1 MPKTILV
8 TGSAGFIGFHT
19 AKKLLERGDS
29 VIGIDNFNDYYNPQ
43 IKEDRNKIL
52 EQFEN
57 FKLCRGDISDIG
69 FLDDIFSSNMIDVVC
84 HLAAQAGVRYS
95 IENPFAYERA
105 NMLGTL
111 NIFEMCRKHNIHS
124 VVYASSSSVYGNTK
138 QTPFNEDMK
147 LDKPISLYAATK
159 KANELYAYVYHHLYG
174 IKMVGLRFFTVYGPW
189 GRPDMAY
196 FAFTDSIINN
206 QPVKIFNRGNQRR
219 DFTYID
225 DIRDGIIS
233 SIDKIHEGLLDY
245 EIFNLGNSTPEN
257 LLDFMGTIESA
268 LGKIAV
274 KEMVDAQPGDVTETF
289 ADITKSKAML
299 NYNPKTPLSEG
310 IPKFIEWYKGYYEVN

>member
-1 MPKTILV
+1 MPKTILL

-52 EQFEN
+52 EKFEN
-57 FKLCRGDISDIG
+57 FKLYRGDISDIG
-69 FLDDIFSSNMIDVVC
+69 FLDDIFSGNMIDVVC

-225 DIRDGIIS
+225 DITQGIIS
-233 SIDKIHEGLLDY
+233 SIDKIHEGELNY

-268 LGKIAV
+268 LGKTAV

-299 NYNPKTPLSEG
+299 NYNPKTPLREG
-310 IPKFIEWYKGYYEVN
+310 IPKFIEWYRDYFKVD

>member
-52 EQFEN
+52 EKFEN
-57 FKLCRGDISDIG
+57 FKLYRGDISDIG
-69 FLDDIFSSNMIDVVC
+69 FLDDIFSGNMIDVVC

-206 QPVKIFNRGNQRR
+206 RPVKIFNRGNQRR

-233 SIDKIHEGLLDY
+233 SIDKIHEGELNY

-268 LGKIAV
+268 LGKTAV

-299 NYNPKTPLSEG
+299 NYNPKTPLSVG
-310 IPKFIEWYKGYYEVN
+310 IPKFIEWYKDYFKVN